1 MTRYHRKQEFWIISW
16 GFTNVSGVNLFGNDI
31 PSKTYNLLFAKGNTN
46 IGIASPETYSW
57 CHFCV
62 CICTLNL
69 FINKPALIL
78 RGHYLNVYYYSLYWN
93 KLWCD
98 QKIRYFEADRNIS
111 DLEDFYPD
119 LKDQSHLQSR
129 QNDAFGYCIKKCI
142 KYCLSS
148 GELCSE

>member
-1 MTRYHRKQEFWIISW
+1 MCII
-16 GFTNVSGVNLFGNDI
+16 I
-31 PSKTYNLLFAKGNTN
+31 HY
-46 IGIASPETYSW
+46 IGINYD
-57 CHFCV
+57 V
-62 CICTLNL
+62 I
-69 FINKPALIL
+69 K
-78 RGHYLNVYYYSLYWN
+78 
-93 KLWCD
+93 
-98 QKIRYFEADRNIS
+98 KIRYFEADRNIS